1 MPPPFPLSLAFI
13 IGERH
18 ASSKLRVFLG
28 TLRETAAQGGK
39 RKRPRL

>member
-28 TLRETAAQGGK
+28 TLREQR
-39 RKRPRL
+39 RKAENENGRD